1 MDLSGWSEKYVDSFD
16 LKILC
21 NINKVQEHGWVV
33 YFILEL
39 LNNGS
44 DYHSLYIEKGE
55 SFLHACIRLTL
66 ATGMYKIYIYTYNQ
80 ICEQWNTMSLMYIDF
95 NVSFA
100 YIFFYP
106 EMGVGVKYCFLARLS
121 IFIKFHV
128 LWSCLQSPLKI
139 LHVLKHQISTSYK
152 ESLGN
157 ENSNSV
163 GHIFLSKPLD
173 QKNRNL
179 HENNKV

>member
-1 MDLSGWSEKYVDSFD
+1 MEKSSIRNIRGFRKYDWIKTVYRLIEKNEWIPAEQLFMDLSGWSEKYVDSFD

-21 NINKVQEHGWVV
+21 NINKVQQHGWVV

-80 ICEQWNTMSLMYIDF
+80 ICEQ
-95 NVSFA
+95 
-100 YIFFYP
+100 
-106 EMGVGVKYCFLARLS
+106 
-121 IFIKFHV
+121 
-128 LWSCLQSPLKI
+128 
-139 LHVLKHQISTSYK
+139 
-152 ESLGN
+152 
-157 ENSNSV
+157 
-163 GHIFLSKPLD
+163 
-173 QKNRNL
+173 
-179 HENNKV
+179 